1 MINSKENGK
10 GILLYS
16 VSQVELQSPENLL
29 SRGRRRSSRFQSNGS
44 EGFNGSWG
52 VICLKREMI
61 LVNCLRVL
69 YVHIYTHIHILNIH
83 TNKHIIILISYTK
96 HKCLQ
101 KSQSRTYKNKC
112 MELPAQLWQT
122 DRLPY
127 FPSCPSVCWSVCW
140 GRFAF
145 LNY

>member
-16 VSQVELQSPENLL
+16 VSQVELQFPENLL

-44 EGFNGSWG
+44 EGFNGSGG

-83 TNKHIIILISYTK
+83 TNKHIIILFLYTK

-101 KSQSRTYKNKC
+101 KSHSRTYKNKC
-112 MELPAQLWQT
+112 MELPLPNY
-122 DRLPY
+122 DRPTG
-127 FPSCPSVCWSVCW
+127 CPISPHVPRSVGRSV
-140 GRFAF
+140 GVASPF
-145 LNY
+145 